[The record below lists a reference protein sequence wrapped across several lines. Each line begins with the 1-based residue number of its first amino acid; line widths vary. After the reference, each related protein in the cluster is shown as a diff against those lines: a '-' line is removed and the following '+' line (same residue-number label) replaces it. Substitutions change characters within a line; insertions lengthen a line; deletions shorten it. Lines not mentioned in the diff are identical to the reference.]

1 MLQFRLLKGGVP
13 MNRVV
18 RILMERDDMTENE
31 ANELLNEVRDMIF
44 ENSDSAE
51 DIVYEELGLEMDY
64 IFDILE

>member
-1 MLQFRLLKGGVP
+1 

-18 RILMERDDMTENE
+18 RILIERDDMTENE